1 MSLPSGHISAFIPSR
16 PALALEGGKLVM
28 EVSSQQ
34 STLPFQ
40 NSPRQSCLYNSHNS
54 CWEGTGLHAASLPCS
69 KVSSHPEGL
78 AVVTPEAKPHW
89 ASQSPSCTKGNNTA
103 CGWQSWHHE
112 GPYLGLQHSTLQDS
126 FCNCWVSQRVE
137 RRSPVTTRESSTH
150 LVHA

>member
-1 MSLPSGHISAFIPSR
+1 
-16 PALALEGGKLVM
+16 M

-78 AVVTPEAKPHW
+78 TVVTPEAKPV
-89 ASQSPSCTKGNNTA
+89 SIMYKRK
-103 CGWQSWHHE
+103 
-112 GPYLGLQHSTLQDS
+112 QHSL
-126 FCNCWVSQRVE
+126 WLAKLA
-137 RRSPVTTRESSTH
+137 P
-150 LVHA
+150 